1 MNNAPNCWLLLV
13 QLMNH
18 WTAQG
23 IAILL
28 ITSEMIELLTLSD
41 RIAVMHR
48 GLVTAEFSR
57 NQAAPNTVLLA
68 ALESIS
74 LVHTP
79 DFHN

>member
-1 MNNAPNCWLLLV
+1 MN
-13 QLMNH
+13 Q

-48 GLVTAEFSR
+48 GQVTAEFSR
-57 NQAAPNTVLLA
+57 NPAALRTVLPA
-68 ALESIS
+68 
-74 LVHTP
+74 VMGGP
-79 DFHN
+79 FHWSTHLIFKTNG